1 MDTTEMEELATQ
13 VAYELTSLRGEGWRL
28 DRTGRPDVAYPTA
41 YLVGEDHAVLELFYG
56 YHAPG
61 KVTVTG
67 QFPGTAGAF
76 DLYRANIDPARG
88 AEVVAREANRRVLEA
103 GYLDVLP
110 DKVARA
116 ARQAVREARRAQ
128 LMREAGAL
136 FGKDPRDDGDGG
148 KLYLGEFVHGSGYV
162 ENYRSEPESL
172 SFNLSGIPA
181 ATALRMLAVLAE
193 DASGRNISAAS

>member
-1 MDTTEMEELATQ
+1 MEELARS

-28 DRTGRPDVAYPTA
+28 DRMGRPDAAYPLA
-41 YLVGEDHAVLELFYG
+41 YLAGEDHAVLELFYG
-56 YHAPG
+56 FHSPG

-67 QFPGTAGAF
+67 VFPGTTGAF
-76 DLYRANIDPARG
+76 ELYRANIDPARG
-88 AEVVAREANRRVLEA
+88 SEVVAREANRRVLEA

-110 DKVARA
+110 GKVAQA
-116 ARQAVREARRAQ
+116 GRQAVREARRAQ

-148 KLYLGEFVHGSGYV
+148 KLYLGEFVHGQGYV

-172 SFNLSGIPA
+172 SISLSGIPA
-181 ATALRMLAVLAE
+181 TTALRMLAVLAE
-193 DASGRNISAAS
+193 DTSGKSARNALLG